1 MIIKTFPHGIHPPDQ
16 KHFSASQPIEVLPP
30 PEKLTIP
37 LLQHFGN
44 PAQPLVKKGEEVMVG
59 QKSYL

>member
-44 PAQPLVKKGEEVMVG
+44 PAQPLVKKGER
-59 QKSYL
+59 